1 MCGRMNITDNEG
13 ILILMDMIGMPT
25 WSSIQARY
33 NVSPTATIDTL
44 HTREG
49 DTPEVIT
56 QTQMRWGLIPP
67 WAKDGQFKR
76 PLINARSETVREK
89 PSFRHLVNA
98 NRCLVPVTGFYEW
111 KREGKSKRP
120 FYIFPT
126 TGNAMFFG
134 GLYQLNSA
142 GNPELTLLTTAA
154 NDSMSAVHDRMPV
167 IIEPADA
174 MQWLSPSDGDSQSEK
189 DLIDTLMQPAGND
202 VLEMYE
208 VSAFVSNARNE
219 GAQCTEP
226 YQPQRQTG
234 LDL

>member
-1 MCGRMNITDNEG
+1 M
-13 ILILMDMIGMPT
+13 
-25 WSSIQARY
+25 
-33 NVSPTATIDTL
+33 
-44 HTREG
+44 H
-49 DTPEVIT
+49 
-56 QTQMRWGLIPP
+56 WGLIPP

-120 FYIFPT
+120 FYIFPA

-167 IIEPADA
+167 IIQPADA
-174 MQWLSPSDGDSQSEK
+174 MQWISPSDNGSQDEK
-189 DLIDTLMQPAGND
+189 DMIDALMQPAGND

-208 VSAFVSNARNE
+208 VSGFVSNARNE

-226 YQPQRQTG
+226 HQPQRQTG

>member
-33 NVSPTATIDTL
+33 NVSPTATIETL
-44 HTREG
+44 HASDSATG
-49 DTPEVIT
+49 DTFK
-56 QTQMRWGLIPP
+56 QTPMHWGLIPP
-67 WAKDGQFKR
+67 WAKEGQFKR

-89 PSFRHLVNA
+89 PSFRHLVDA

-120 FYIFPT
+120 FYIFPA

-134 GLYQLNSA
+134 GLYQHNAA
-142 GNPELTLLTTAA
+142 GDPELTLLTTAA

-167 IIEPADA
+167 IIHPTDA
-174 MQWLSPSDGDSQSEK
+174 IQWISQSDSESEGEN
-189 DLIDTLMQPAGND
+189 DVIDALMQPAGND

-208 VSAFVSNARNE
+208 VSSFVSNARNE

-226 YQPQRQTG
+226 HQPQGQTG

>member
-1 MCGRMNITDNEG
+1 MNITDNEG

-33 NVSPTATIDTL
+33 NVSPTASIETL
-44 HTREG
+44 HACDEASSGTF
-49 DTPEVIT
+49 T
-56 QTQMRWGLIPP
+56 QTQMHWGLIPP
-67 WAKDGQFKR
+67 WAKEGQFKR

-89 PSFRHLVNA
+89 PSFRHLVDA

-120 FYIFPT
+120 FYIFPAT
-126 TGNAMFFG
+126 ANAMFFG

-142 GNPELTLLTTAA
+142 GNPEVTLLTTAA
-154 NDSMSAVHDRMPV
+154 NDSMSEVHDRMPV
-167 IIEPADA
+167 IIQPADA
-174 MQWLSPSDGDSQSEK
+174 IQWISRTDGDGENES
-189 DLIDTLMQPAGND
+189 DLIDALMQPVGND